1 MINYLL
7 PLILIICQFVL
18 FILKKS
24 KIVMILIPILLSIIA
39 VIIAVYIDQVMVEF
53 VTSAPIYVHILSQ
66 IWFCVV
72 CAITS
77 IILFVSRLE
86 KKSIGGRIA

>member
-39 VIIAVYIDQVMVEF
+39 VIIAVYIDQVLQFMYIFFYRYGF
-53 VTSAPIYVHILSQ
+53 VLYAQLCQLYYSYPD
-66 IWFCVV
+66 
-72 CAITS
+72 
-77 IILFVSRLE
+77 
-86 KKSIGGRIA
+86 